1 MLFLLGWSTLPRA
14 LTLDAIEIVQQD
26 HKGPFAIYNLSWQ
39 PPLYLGGL
47 NLTDMKY
54 EVTLQNYNRKI
65 GSYTTNKTYVK
76 IPETVNIKG
85 RPLKQ
90 WHIEVDIVCMQ
101 TSCKYFPRHV
111 HTEVTYSGND
121 LLKAAISKNC
131 ISVVLS
137 T

>member
-47 NLTDMKY
+47 NLTGMKY
-54 EVTLQNYNRKI
+54 EVTLWNYVRKI
-65 GSYTTNKTYVK
+65 GTYTTNKTYIK
-76 IPETVNIKG
+76 IPETVNIKV

-90 WHIEVDIVCMQ
+90 WRIKVDIVCMQ
-101 TSCKYFPRHV
+101 TTASCEYFPTHV
-111 HTEVTYSGND
+111 HTEVTYSGKD
-121 LLKAAISKNC
+121 LLKAAISKN
-131 ISVVLS
+131 
-137 T
+137 